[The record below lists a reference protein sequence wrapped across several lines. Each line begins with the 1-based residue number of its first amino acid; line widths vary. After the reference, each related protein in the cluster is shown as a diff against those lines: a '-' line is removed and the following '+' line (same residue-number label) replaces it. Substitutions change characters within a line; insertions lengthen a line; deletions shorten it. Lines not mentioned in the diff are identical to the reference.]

1 MFNTQKDLS
10 QVKHAFRARRA
21 FNKGFTLIELMI
33 VVAIIAIILTLALP
47 VYSNYAIRAKV
58 GEALSIGASALTSTG
73 ATCIEDPSIT
83 DLTNAKAGYGFLPGP
98 FVADISIEGACSEPR
113 IVITTQQTGAIP
125 DPVLTLT
132 GYLTDG
138 GGQMTWSCVTNGP
151 NIYVPK
157 SCRS

>member
-1 MFNTQKDLS
+1 MFKMQNYLS
-10 QVKHAFRARRA
+10 QEKR
-21 FNKGFTLIELMI
+21 NSSKGFTLIELMI

-47 VYSNYAIRAKV
+47 VYSNYAVRAKV
-58 GEALSIGASALTSTG
+58 GEALSVGAAALTATG
-73 ATCIEDPSIT
+73 ATCIEDPRIT

-98 FVADISIEGACSEPR
+98 FVASISIEGACTEPR
-113 IVITTQQTGAIP
+113 IVIRTQGTGATP

-132 GYLTDG
+132 GYLTPG
-138 GGQMTWSCVTNGP
+138 NGQMTWSCVTNGP

>member
-1 MFNTQKDLS
+1 MFKMQKDLS
-10 QVKHAFRARRA
+10 QVEHAFRARHA

-73 ATCIEDPSIT
+73 STCIEDPRIT
-83 DLTNAKAGYGFLPGP
+83 GLTNAKAGYGFLPGP
-98 FVADISIEGACSEPR
+98 FVASVSIEGSCSQPR
-113 IVITTQQTGAIP
+113 VIITTQRTGAIP
-125 DPVLTLT
+125 DPILTLT